1 MHSPTF
7 IRRNPFSFILMA
19 FLLFFLSF
27 GSGMLRVPYA
37 YLGMYTN
44 PYFEMPDNVAYSYT
58 SIEAAE
64 GAVAAAK
71 PGCAGY
77 ACENITAVEGVM
89 SRAFLCTKEVA
100 TYGTLGKKG
109 LLENGLNFLY
119 FIPAKGTQFTPGKFY
134 YAGKGTETLST
145 LAQIDYQGAS
155 YSTGGEIKLVYP
167 RSFPYYVDNDDPI
180 VFFVSDEINLY
191 KATGAFFVF
200 CDLDQLEHPELLSQN
215 IRAYSGSLW
224 KQAGESGNELGFSKN
239 YQRVGMIPLSAVL
252 LALGALEYYFFSQ
265 NEHDYSLRVT
275 LGQPWPITLL
285 SLFYEQTAIS
295 VPVTALGIGLT
306 YWLVP
311 LFFQIQMSMTFLWFY
326 GGATLI
332 YLVVLTALFFIKT
345 RSRSSFLKERKS
357 AQ

>member
-27 GSGMLRVPYA
+27 GSGMLCGTYA

-145 LAQIDYQGAS
+145 LAQIDYQGLLILQAAKS
-155 YSTGGEIKLVYP
+155 N
-167 RSFPYYVDNDDPI
+167 SFIPDPSRI
-180 VFFVSDEINLY
+180 MLIMTIPSFSLLAMKSICIRRPVRFLFFVTSTNWNTPNYCPKTFGPIQDLY
-191 KATGAFFVF
+191 GNKLAKVAMNWAFPRTTKG
-200 CDLDQLEHPELLSQN
+200 LE
-215 IRAYSGSLW
+215 
-224 KQAGESGNELGFSKN
+224 
-239 YQRVGMIPLSAVL
+239 
-252 LALGALEYYFFSQ
+252 
-265 NEHDYSLRVT
+265 
-275 LGQPWPITLL
+275 
-285 SLFYEQTAIS
+285 
-295 VPVTALGIGLT
+295 
-306 YWLVP
+306 
-311 LFFQIQMSMTFLWFY
+311 
-326 GGATLI
+326 
-332 YLVVLTALFFIKT
+332 
-345 RSRSSFLKERKS
+345 
-357 AQ
+357 